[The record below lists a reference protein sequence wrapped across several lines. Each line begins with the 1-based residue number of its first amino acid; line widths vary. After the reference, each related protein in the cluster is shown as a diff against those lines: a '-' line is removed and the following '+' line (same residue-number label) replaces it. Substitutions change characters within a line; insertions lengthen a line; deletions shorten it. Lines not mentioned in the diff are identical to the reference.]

1 MKFQTIIVGAGS
13 AGCVL
18 ASRLS
23 ENPQR
28 SVLLL
33 EAGPDYPTEAE
44 TPIEFLNEEIPWGL
58 HDWGYSSEPGLLNRS
73 IGLERGKL
81 VGGCSAV
88 NAAVTVRGTPS
99 DYDEWAALGNEG
111 WSFSEVLPFFR
122 RVENDAN
129 FDNGW
134 HGKDG
139 YLPIRRD
146 KEENLLPEIRAF
158 LQACSALGYARV
170 ADHNAP
176 DAMGAGVWPRN
187 LIAGV
192 RQSAALTYLAAARGR
207 PNLTIRDKTHVE
219 CVLLNNER
227 VAGVRLAGSGDVIE
241 ADRIVL
247 AAGAYGSPII
257 LMRSGIG
264 PADHLDSL
272 NIPVI
277 QNLQG
282 VGQNLSDHPL
292 LALRFAASTPDR
304 TENET
309 GSGALLTVRSSEA
322 VAGYDLHILTRAITP
337 NDSIFV
343 IMAGLVKPY
352 SRGSVCLRSSDPNAT
367 PIIDNGYFTHPDDML
382 RFIHAVRVAEQLA
395 KTLPL
400 SEIALQ
406 QLFPNPETSK
416 TSSELEA
423 AILSEVSTYFHP
435 VGTCRMGPV
444 TDSMAVVNSR
454 GQVYGIEGLFVADA
468 SIMPTI
474 PAANTNLPTLML
486 AERCSAWLVED
497 R

>member
-23 ENPQR
+23 ENPHR

-44 TPIEFLNEEIPWGL
+44 TPIGFLNEEIPWGL
-58 HDWGYSSEPGLLNRS
+58 HDWGYSSEPGSLNRS

-88 NAAVTVRGTPS
+88 NAGVVVRGTPS

-122 RVENDAN
+122 RVENDAD
-129 FDNGW
+129 FDNEW
-134 HGKDG
+134 HGQDG

-146 KEENLLPEIRAF
+146 QETKHNAF
-158 LQACSALGYARV
+158 LQACFSLGYARV

-176 DAMGAGVWPRN
+176 NAMGAGAWPRN
-187 LIAGV
+187 VVAGV
-192 RQSAALTYLAAARGR
+192 RKSAALTYLAPARGR
-207 PNLTIRDKTHVE
+207 PNLTIRDKTHVD
-219 CVLLNNER
+219 CVLLNNGR
-227 VAGVRLAGSGDVIE
+227 VTGVRLAGSGEVIE

-264 PADHLDSL
+264 PADHLYSL
-272 NIPVI
+272 KIPVI

-282 VGQNLSDHPL
+282 VGQNLSDHPIVRV
-292 LALRFAASTPDR
+292 RFEASTPERAD
-304 TENET
+304 NVMKL
-309 GSGALLTVRSSEA
+309 GGLLTLRSSEA
-322 VAGYDLHILTRAITP
+322 VAGYDLHIVSELIST
-337 NDSIFV
+337 DSSFLSFFV
-343 IMAGLVKPY
+343 GLMKPY
-352 SRGSVCLRSSDPNAT
+352 SRGSVRLRSSGPAAL
-367 PIIDNGYFTHPDDML
+367 PIIDNGYFTHPDDMP
-382 RFIHAVRVAEQLA
+382 RFIHAVHVAEQLA
-395 KTLPL
+395 KTPLL
-400 SEIALQ
+400 SEIARQ

-416 TSSELEA
+416 TSDELEA

-435 VGTCRMGPV
+435 VGTCHMGPV
-444 TDSMAVVNSR
+444 TDSTAVVNSR
-454 GQVYGIEGLFVADA
+454 GQVYGIEDLFVVDA
-468 SIMPTI
+468 SIMPVI